1 MGKYESYEALRK
13 HEKEKRQNKKEERK
27 KMRAYWMP
35 LARAVHRKLI
45 NMIKDG
51 TAGLNQSKIAQYS
64 GMDPS
69 TVSNF
74 MQGRTKSLRFSTF
87 IAIAGTCGYKVVL
100 EPIDPNQDFLYE
112 KRRVKLP
119 KRKKDLKKGQI

>member
-1 MGKYESYEALRK
+1 MGRVSWEEKNRRR
-13 HEKEKRQNKKEERK
+13 KEKRLKEKEHRK

-35 LARAVHRKLI
+35 RARAVHQKLI

-51 TAGLNQSKIAQYS
+51 TAGVNQATVAQYS

-74 MQGRTKSLRFSTF
+74 MQGVTKSLRFSTF
-87 IAIAGTCGYKVVL
+87 IAIAGTCGYRVVL
-100 EPIDPNQDFLYE
+100 EKIPENEDFL
-112 KRRVKLP
+112 
-119 KRKKDLKKGQI
+119 

>member
-1 MGKYESYEALRK
+1 MGRVSWEEKNRRR
-13 HEKEKRQNKKEERK
+13 KEKRLKEKEHRK
-27 KMRAYWMP
+27 KMREYWMP
-35 LARAVHRKLI
+35 RARAVHQKLI

-51 TAGLNQSKIAQYS
+51 TAGVNQATVAQYS

-74 MQGRTKSLRFSTF
+74 MQGVTKSLRFSTF
-87 IAIAGTCGYKVVL
+87 IAIAGTCGYRVVL
-100 EPIDPNQDFLYE
+100 EKIPENEDFLYE

-119 KRKKDLKKGQI
+119 PREKDLEKGQK